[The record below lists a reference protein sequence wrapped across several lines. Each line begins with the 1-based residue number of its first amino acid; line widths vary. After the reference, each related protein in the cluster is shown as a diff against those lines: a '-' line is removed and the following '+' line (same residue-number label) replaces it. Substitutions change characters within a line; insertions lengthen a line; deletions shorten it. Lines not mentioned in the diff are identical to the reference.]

1 MNEEMWLKCTKCNTP
16 LKPEFEIEFARRWG
30 DEKQFEQIDDGIKL
44 VFGTGYGMFTDIWP
58 DGNPTAFLC
67 HDCVVLLLE
76 FFPESFK
83 ERFKSGH
90 PYSHKP
96 NGRCC
101 EYAWSF
107 KEEGGLNE

>member
-1 MNEEMWLKCTKCNTP
+1 MSKKMWIQCTKCGVSIP
-16 LKPEFEIEFARRWG
+16 PVFEPEFTKRRG
-30 DEKQFEQIDDGIKL
+30 DEKQFEQIDDGVKL
-44 VFGTGYGMFTDIWP
+44 IFGVGYGMFTDTIMGP
-58 DGNPTAFLC
+58 SITAFLC

-83 ERFKSGH
+83 ERFNRGH

-107 KEEGGLNE
+107 KEEEELNE